1 MQLNKKKAKAK
12 VAAGGGG
19 AHKGA
24 DSDKDENDDGVD
36 KEEDAE
42 KKSLM
47 SKLEGVIVVDKPNV
61 RYSDVAG
68 LDAAKAAL
76 NEAVMFP
83 SRFPKL
89 FKVNIKENV

>member
-1 MQLNKKKAKAK
+1 
-12 VAAGGGG
+12 
-19 AHKGA
+19 
-24 DSDKDENDDGVD
+24 
-36 KEEDAE
+36 
-42 KKSLM
+42 M